1 MRQHAPFFGRG
12 CDRAP
17 IAAGTGNIVE
27 GDQESEA
34 QRQHESQRPES
45 GRCNP
50 RPHPSPHSATEGRA
64 PDDRTSTK
72 SPAGGPCLLPYQL
85 QPPRPDNVKTRRKF
99 TLAHTACSR
108 LAAPTRKPGS
118 EHQPRPFDAA
128 SGAHKPAE

>member
-34 QRQHESQRPES
+34 QHESQRSES
-45 GRCNP
+45 GRCNQ

-72 SPAGGPCLLPYQL
+72 SLAGGHLSASLP
-85 QPPRPDNVKTRRKF
+85 
-99 TLAHTACSR
+99 AAGS
-108 LAAPTRKPGS
+108 AAPGQCEDT
-118 EHQPRPFDAA
+118 
-128 SGAHKPAE
+128 AEVHSLLT